1 MRLLDINQHVVRNP
15 VATFYVE
22 ADTGTSVVEFGIF
35 PGDTLV
41 VDRSLTARHGDIVMV
56 CWEGGFTVKQLR
68 LRAGRYELVFAA
80 GDYFRA
86 HGMALSDPP
95 FLDEIVLRF
104 AVADAS
110 AHYHVPLLASPW
122 SYATYR
128 GS

>member
-1 MRLLDINQHVVRNP
+1 M
-15 VATFYVE
+15 
-22 ADTGTSVVEFGIF
+22 
-35 PGDTLV
+35 
-41 VDRSLTARHGDIVMV
+41 
-56 CWEGGFTVKQLR
+56 
-68 LRAGRYELVFAA
+68 RAGRYELVFAA